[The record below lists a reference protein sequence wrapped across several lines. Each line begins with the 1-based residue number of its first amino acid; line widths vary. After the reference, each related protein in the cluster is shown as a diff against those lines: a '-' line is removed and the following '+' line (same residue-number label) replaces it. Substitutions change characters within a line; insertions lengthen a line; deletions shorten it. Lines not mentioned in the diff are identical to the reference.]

1 MTAMSLKELQR
12 LKMRVGIIDCIK
24 ADVPK
29 FAIKRKSESLL
40 MRLLSFILF
49 FNKDFMTNYVSTI
62 YPTIYVP
69 DWWGFQKNRER
80 EEIEILA
87 HEYVHLYDR
96 KHMWWLFN
104 ILYLSPQIFSLL
116 AFGAFWNLSYLWF
129 LLCLLPWPSPGRA
142 WLEFRGYRMSLAIFY
157 WNILKEDPE
166 NKEKYY
172 TFLEYYDITW
182 IVKQFT
188 GPAYYFMFPFKSYVE
203 RKFRKSLMNIRD
215 NKLSPELLK
224 IKNAVLK

>member
-1 MTAMSLKELQR
+1 
-12 LKMRVGIIDCIK
+12 MRVGIIDCIK

-40 MRLLSFILF
+40 MRLLSFVLF
-49 FNKDFMTNYVSTI
+49 FNKDFMTAYVTTI

-142 WLEFRGYRMSLAIFY
+142 WLEFRGYRMSLAMFY

-182 IVKQFT
+182 IVQQFT
-188 GPAYYFMFPFKSYVE
+188 GPAYYFMFPFKGYVE
-203 RKFRKSLMNIRD
+203 RKFRRSLMAIRD

-224 IKNAVLK
+224 IKNAILK